1 MIKRRLLAAVVSIAA
16 LFFCV
21 ATTSAPAQDVA
32 QPKSEAAP
40 QAQTPPHS
48 YRLNYTLTELAD
60 GKKIDSREYSIS
72 VGGGTQSGPPWQGV
86 VEIGTRVP
94 VVMKS
99 DGSIQYVDV
108 GTKIVGFI
116 STRDGTQVLRTNC
129 DVSSVAPDETKVD
142 GRPILRTLT
151 IVNEA
156 PVAVGKAVLVG
167 TADDPDSKRKFELEV
182 TVTEIK

>member
-1 MIKRRLLAAVVSIAA
+1 MIKKVLLAALFLGVAIA
-16 LFFCV
+16 
-21 ATTSAPAQDVA
+21 SARAQDA
-32 QPKSEAAP
+32 TPPKTEATP

-48 YRLNYTLTELAD
+48 YRLDYMLTELED
-60 GKKIDSREYSIS
+60 RKKIDSRQYSIS
-72 VGGGTQSGPPWQGV
+72 VGGGTQGGPPWQGV

-94 VVMKS
+94 MVMKS

-129 DVSSVAPDETKVD
+129 DVSSVAPDEAKVD

-156 PVAVGKAVLVG
+156 PVALGKAVMIG
-167 TADDPDSKRKFELEV
+167 TADDPNSKHKFQLEV

>member
-16 LFFCV
+16 LSFCV
-21 ATTSAPAQDVA
+21 AITSAPAQNVA

-40 QAQTPPHS
+40 QAQTPRS
-48 YRLNYTLTELAD
+48 YRLDYTLTELEN
-60 GKKIDSREYSIS
+60 GKKIDSREYSIT

-94 VVMKS
+94 AGMKS

-129 DVSSVAPDETKVD
+129 DVSSVAPDEAKVD

-156 PVAVGKAVLVG
+156 PVAVGKAVMAG
-167 TADDPDSKRKFELEV
+167 TADDPDSKRRFELEV